1 MIYIL
6 TTTRG
11 SISRTNLVQCKYNMT
26 IYDDDERRQQRD
38 GAFYK
43 STQSFHK
50 QKATSLVTSS
60 CIVHVEL
67 YKLKA
72 GHGDGVRTSP

>member
-1 MIYIL
+1 MLCNTALFPLVFVSMIGWCTL
-6 TTTRG
+6 MMR
-11 SISRTNLVQCKYNMT
+11 
-26 IYDDDERRQQRD
+26 DDNKRD

-50 QKATSLVTSS
+50 QKATSFVTSS
-60 CIVHVEL
+60 RNVHVEL
-67 YKLKA
+67 YELKA

>member
-1 MIYIL
+1 MLYIYIYSA

-11 SISRTNLVQCKYNMT
+11 SISPIWCNVQQC
-26 IYDDDERRQQRD
+26 DERQQQKD

-60 CIVHVEL
+60 RIVHVEW
-67 YKLKA
+67 YELKA